1 MVQKNKN
8 MAVFSD
14 AAPTFQSLIVLMM
27 GAENICETS
36 VNLCGTIQRS
46 ISRDFVYHYHST
58 VAVHVRYHLGNEQ

>member
-36 VNLCGTIQRS
+36 VNLSGTIQRS
-46 ISRDFVYHYHST
+46 ISRDFLYHYNST
-58 VAVHVRYHLGNEQ
+58 VALHAQISPGE